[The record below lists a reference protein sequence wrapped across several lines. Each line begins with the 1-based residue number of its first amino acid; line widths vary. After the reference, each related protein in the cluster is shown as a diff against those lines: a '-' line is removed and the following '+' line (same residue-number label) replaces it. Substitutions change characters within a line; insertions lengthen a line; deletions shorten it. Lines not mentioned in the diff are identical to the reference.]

1 MSLRRLSNRAHCRCW
16 VFENLKNTV
25 LNMSTYTIQMPDG
38 VQPEEITDTRGV
50 FVVQPLERGYG
61 VTIGNALRRVLLSSL
76 EGVAITAMKIDGVQH
91 EFSTI
96 PGVIEDV
103 ADIILNLKGVRFK
116 ALDTAD
122 SNIHLVLKGPGT
134 WTAKN
139 IGEATSNYEVLNPDH
154 HIAELSEGA
163 EISVELRMG
172 RGRGYISSD
181 ENKQADDPIGVIAI
195 DSVFTPIKNVKYVVN
210 PTRVGQRIDYERLMF
225 EIVTDGSITPEEAL
239 HQAASIL
246 RDHVA
251 LFLKIDEPAQPTV
264 EEKEVDAEVQ
274 RIRELLSQ
282 TVDELDLS
290 VRAHNCLKAAN
301 IKNIGDLVRRDEPEM
316 LKFRN
321 FGRKSLQE
329 LMQVLEERGLHF
341 GMDVDKYLQD

>member
-1 MSLRRLSNRAHCRCW
+1 
-16 VFENLKNTV
+16 
-25 LNMSTYTIQMPDG
+25 MSTYTIQMPDG
-38 VQPEEITDTRGV
+38 VQPEEVTDTHGV

-76 EGVAITAMKIDGVQH
+76 EGIAVTAIKIDGVQH

-96 PGVIEDV
+96 PGVLEDV

-116 ALDTAD
+116 ANDTTD
-122 SNIHLVLKGPGT
+122 SNIHLVLKGPGE
-134 WTAKN
+134 WTAKD
-139 IGEATSNYEVLNPDH
+139 IGDATSDYEVLNPDY
-154 HIAELSEGA
+154 HIADLSDGA
-163 EISVELRMG
+163 EVSVELRMG
-172 RGRGYISSD
+172 RGTGYVPAT
-181 ENKQADDPIGVIAI
+181 ENKHADDPIGVIAI
-195 DSVFTPIKNVKYVVN
+195 DSIFTPIKNVKYVVKQ
-210 PTRVGQRIDYERLMF
+210 TRVGQKIDYERLVFDM
-225 EIVTDGSITPEEAL
+225 VTDGSVSPEEAL
-239 HQAASIL
+239 HQAALIL

-251 LFLKIDEPAQPTV
+251 LFLKIDEPSQPTV

-274 RIRELLSQ
+274 RIRELLMQ

-341 GMDVDKYLQD
+341 GMDVDKYLND